1 MTQSFEELSA
11 ERKELQAKGWLPDW
25 YTTQSWQMFKS
36 KYAVAGEEAVK
47 GRHRTIAKTL
57 AAYMVGHEAEW
68 EEKFFN
74 LMWNGWLS
82 PATPV
87 LANTGTDRGLTV
99 SCSGQYVGDSVD
111 SFYKNRHE
119 SAMLGKY
126 GFGCSGYF
134 GDIRPRGS
142 AISAG
147 GQASGAVPVILG
159 FAQDAA
165 EISQGSQRR
174 GSTASYLPMD
184 HGDFDELADVLEA
197 QPDGLN
203 IGWILDDGFIAK
215 LKSGD
220 EEANRR
226 FSRSLYIKLV
236 TGRGYYFF
244 KDKADR
250 ARPQVY
256 KDLGLDIKA
265 SNLCSE
271 IMLHSSE
278 ALSFSCV
285 LSSMNIALYDEWVN
299 TDAVFDATVFLD
311 CVVSDFLAN
320 SEGIPGLAKVRK
332 FTEKGRAVG
341 LGGLGFSTYLQKKR
355 IPYES
360 LEAQFLNNDI
370 FKKLH
375 DDSLRA
381 SQWLAKE
388 YGEPEWL
395 RGYGERMTHRT
406 ALAPNK
412 STSLL
417 MGGMSE
423 SVSPDPGMVFEQG
436 SAAGGMFRIVPEMY
450 KIMVERGVY
459 NKETLDDIISHVGSV
474 QHVSWLTDEEKLVFR
489 TAFEVSQDVILRY
502 ASQRQKWLCQGQSI
516 NFYVSEDGD
525 EDRIA
530 ELHTKAILDEN
541 ILSLY
546 YIYSRSGV
554 VVNNVCA
561 SCEA

>member
-1 MTQSFEELSA
+1 MTQGFEDLSA
-11 ERKELQAKGWLPDW
+11 ERKELQDKGLIPDW
-25 YTTQSWQMFKS
+25 FTTNSWQLFKS
-36 KYAVAGEEAVK
+36 KYAVAGESGVY
-47 GRHRTIAKTL
+47 GRHKTVAKTL
-57 AAYMVGHEAEW
+57 AQYMVGAEKEW
-68 EEKFFN
+68 EGKFFN
-74 LMWNGWLS
+74 LLWKGWLS
-82 PATPV
+82 AATPV

-134 GDIRPRGS
+134 GDIRSRGTS
-142 AISAG
+142 ISVG
-147 GQASGAVPVILG
+147 GQASGVVPVILG
-159 FAQDAA
+159 FSQDAA

-174 GSTASYLPMD
+174 GSTASYLPID
-184 HGDFDELADVLEA
+184 HGDFDELVDTLEA
-197 QPDGLN
+197 TPDGLN
-203 IGWILDDGFIAK
+203 IGWVITDGFIAK

-226 FSRSLYIKLV
+226 FSRALFVKMV

-244 KDKADR
+244 VDR
-250 ARPQVY
+250 ANRHRPQVY
-256 KDLGLDIKA
+256 KDLNLDIKA

-278 ALSFSCV
+278 NLSYSCV
-285 LSSMNIALYDEWVN
+285 LSSMNLSKYEEWKD
-299 TDAVFDATVFLD
+299 TTAIFDATVFLD
-311 CVVSDFLAN
+311 CVVSDFLKA
-320 SEGIPGLAKVRK
+320 SEGIPGLTKVRK

-341 LGGLGFSTYLQKKR
+341 LGALGFSTLLQKKR
-355 IPYES
+355 IPFES
-360 LEAQFLNNDI
+360 IEAQFLNSEI
-370 FKKLH
+370 FKKIK
-375 DDSLRA
+375 DESLKA
-381 SQWLAKE
+381 SQWLACE
-388 YGEPEWL
+388 FGEPEWL

-412 STSLL
+412 SSALI
-417 MGGMSE
+417 MGGVSE

-450 KIMVERGVY
+450 DIMVERGVY

-474 QHVSWLTDEEKLVFR
+474 QHVTWLDDHEKMVFK
-489 TAFEVSQDVILRY
+489 TAFEVDQNVILRY
-502 ASQRQKWLCQGQSI
+502 ASQRQKHLCQGQSI

-530 ELHTKAILDEN
+530 ELHTKAFLDED

-546 YIYSRSGV
+546 YIYSRSGII
-554 VVNNVCA
+554 VNNVCV

>member
-1 MTQSFEELSA
+1 MTQGFEDLSS
-11 ERKELQAKGWLPDW
+11 ERKELQEKGLIPDW
-25 YTTQSWQMFKS
+25 FTTNSWQLFKS
-36 KYAVAGEEAVK
+36 KYAVAGELGVH
-47 GRHRTIAKTL
+47 GRHKTVAKTL
-57 AAYMVGHEAEW
+57 AQYMVGSEAEW

-74 LMWNGWLS
+74 LLWKGWLS
-82 PATPV
+82 AATPV

-134 GDIRPRGS
+134 GDIRPRGTS
-142 AISAG
+142 ISVG
-147 GQASGAVPVILG
+147 GQASGVVPVILG
-159 FAQDAA
+159 FSQDAA

-174 GSTASYLPMD
+174 GSTASYLPID
-184 HGDFDELADVLEA
+184 HGDFDELVDTLEA
-197 QPDGLN
+197 TPDGLN
-203 IGWILDDGFIAK
+203 IGWVISDGFIAK

-226 FSRSLYIKLV
+226 FSRALFVKMV

-244 KDKADR
+244 VDR
-250 ARPQVY
+250 ANRHRPQAY
-256 KDLGLDIKA
+256 KDLNLDIKA

-278 ALSFSCV
+278 NLSYSCV
-285 LSSMNIALYDEWVN
+285 LSSMNLSKYEEWKD
-299 TDAVFDATVFLD
+299 TTAIFDATVFLD
-311 CVVSDFLAN
+311 CVVSDFLKA
-320 SEGIPGLAKVRK
+320 SEGIPGLTKVRK

-341 LGGLGFSTYLQKKR
+341 LGALGFSTLLQKKR

-360 LEAQFLNNDI
+360 IEAQFLNSEI
-370 FKKLH
+370 FKKIK
-375 DDSLRA
+375 DESLKA
-381 SQWLAKE
+381 SQWLATE
-388 YGEPEWL
+388 FGEPEWL

-412 STSLL
+412 SSALI
-417 MGGMSE
+417 MGGVSE

-450 KIMVERGVY
+450 DIMVERGVY
-459 NKETLDDIISHVGSV
+459 SKETLDDIISHVGSV
-474 QHVSWLTDEEKLVFR
+474 QHVTWLDDHEKMVFK
-489 TAFEVSQDVILRY
+489 TAFEVDQNVILRY
-502 ASQRQKWLCQGQSI
+502 ASQRQKHLCQGQSI

-530 ELHTKAILDEN
+530 ELHTKAFLDED

-546 YIYSRSGV
+546 YIYSRSGII
-554 VVNNVCA
+554 VNNVCV

>member
-1 MTQSFEELSA
+1 MTQSFEELST
-11 ERKELQAKGWLPDW
+11 ERKDLQSKGLVPDW
-25 YTTQSWQMFKS
+25 FTTQSWQMFKS
-36 KYAVAGEEAVK
+36 KYAVAGEVGVI
-47 GRHRTIAKTL
+47 GRHKTIAKTL
-57 AAYMVGHEAEW
+57 SQYMVGKEVEW

-74 LMWNGWLS
+74 LLWKGWLS

-87 LANTGTDRGLTV
+87 LSNCGTDRGLTV
-99 SCSGQYVGDSVD
+99 SCSGQYVADSVD

-142 AISAG
+142 NISVG
-147 GQASGAVPVILG
+147 GQASGVVPVIMG
-159 FAQDAA
+159 FSQDAA

-174 GSTASYLPMD
+174 GSTASYLPIE
-184 HGDFDELADVLEA
+184 HGDFDELVDTLEA
-197 QPDGLN
+197 TPDGLN
-203 IGWILDDGFIAK
+203 IGWVVSDGFIAK

-220 EEANRR
+220 EDANRR
-226 FSRSLYIKLV
+226 FTRALYVKLV
-236 TGRGYYFF
+236 TGRGYFF
-244 KDKADR
+244 FVDKANR
-250 ARPQVY
+250 HRPQAY

-278 ALSFSCV
+278 NLSFSCV
-285 LSSMNIALYDEWVN
+285 LSSMNLAKYDEWKN
-299 TDAVFDATVFLD
+299 TDAIFESTVFLD
-311 CVVSDFLAN
+311 CVVSDFLVK
-320 SEGIPGLAKVRK
+320 SEGIPGLTKVRK

-341 LGGLGFSTYLQKKR
+341 LGGLGFSTLLQQRR

-360 LEAQFLNNDI
+360 IEAQFLNAEI
-370 FKKLH
+370 FKSLH
-375 DDSLRA
+375 DQSLEA
-381 SQWLAKE
+381 SKWLAKE

-395 RGYGERMTHRT
+395 KGYGERMTHRT

-412 STSLL
+412 STALL
-417 MGGMSE
+417 MGGVSE
-423 SVSPDPGMVFEQG
+423 SVSPDPGTVFEQG
-436 SAAGGMFRIVPEMY
+436 SAAGGMFRIIPEIH

-459 NKETLDDIISHVGSV
+459 SKETLDDIISKVGSV
-474 QHVSWLTDEEKLVFR
+474 QHVTWLDENEKLVFR
-489 TAFEVSQDVILRY
+489 TAFEVDQNVILRY
-502 ASQRQKWLCQGQSI
+502 ASQRQKYLCQGQSC
-516 NFYVSEDGD
+516 NFYVSEEGD

-530 ELHTKAILDEN
+530 ELHTKAFLDEN

-546 YIYSRSGV
+546 YIYSRTGII
-554 VVNNVCA
+554 VNNVCI